1 MRQQCNLRR
10 SAITYLGSCFVSIAL
25 LGPAALGQ
33 TCQGAAD
40 MEAASRTSI
49 ESASQRYADMAVRGD
64 STSLQQNA
72 IPSVASN
79 FAAIEAAIKE
89 NHANWAGAQPA
100 QRPVWL
106 LQAPGTEKIE
116 RAEFLCGVFGAH
128 GQTANSAV
136 FVIPN
141 LPPGNYAVA
150 TFDVASGKNPQT
162 LSFVLQQIGSD
173 WKVGG
178 FYAKPSQIAS
188 HDGNWFAERAREFK
202 VKGHTRNAWLY
213 FMQARDLLS
222 PVPFM
227 STAVTDKLYDEMQTV
242 QPSDLP
248 VGGNTIDLAVGAK
261 ACKLTNTY
269 PVAFNDEINLVVKYQ
284 AGDVSNTAQTYQENI
299 ALIKAIVAKYPEFR
313 EAFAGIVARA
323 VEPSGKDYGSL
334 MAMKEIK

>member
-1 MRQQCNLRR
+1 
-10 SAITYLGSCFVSIAL
+10 
-25 LGPAALGQ
+25 
-33 TCQGAAD
+33 

-49 ESASQRYADMAVRGD
+49 ESASQRYVDMAVRGD
-64 STSLQQNA
+64 STILQQNA

-79 FAAIEAAIKE
+79 FAGIEAVIKE
-89 NHANWAGAQPA
+89 NHANWAGAQPTP
-100 QRPVWL
+100 RPVWL

-128 GQTANSAV
+128 GQTASSAV

-150 TFDVASGKNPQT
+150 TFDIASGKNAQT

-178 FYAKPSQIAS
+178 FYAKASQTAS

-202 VKGHTRNAWLY
+202 TKGHTRNAWLY

-227 STAVTDKLYDEMQTV
+227 STAATDKLYDEMQAV
-242 QPSDLP
+242 QPADLP

-284 AGDVSNTAQTYQENI
+284 AGDVSNTAQTYQDNI
-299 ALIKAIVAKYPEFR
+299 ALIKAIVTKYPEFR

>member
-1 MRQQCNLRR
+1 
-10 SAITYLGSCFVSIAL
+10 
-25 LGPAALGQ
+25 
-33 TCQGAAD
+33 

-79 FAAIEAAIKE
+79 FAGIEAAIKE

>member
-1 MRQQCNLRR
+1 MSSPFKLFSRAPRIVIALPFVCRR
-10 SAITYLGSCFVSIAL
+10 SAS
-25 LGPAALGQ
+25 
-33 TCQGAAD
+33 
-40 MEAASRTSI
+40 
-49 ESASQRYADMAVRGD
+49 MAVRGD

-213 FMQARDLLS
+213 FMRHLRRLS
-222 PVPFM
+222 R
-227 STAVTDKLYDEMQTV
+227 
-242 QPSDLP
+242 PSERHRVRSPLP
-248 VGGNTIDLAVGAK
+248 GKVWR
-261 ACKLTNTY
+261 
-269 PVAFNDEINLVVKYQ
+269 
-284 AGDVSNTAQTYQENI
+284 
-299 ALIKAIVAKYPEFR
+299 EFR
-313 EAFAGIVARA
+313 RR
-323 VEPSGKDYGSL
+323 
-334 MAMKEIK
+334 